1 MNIKLLKSKMVLFGD
16 SQSALAEGIGINPV
30 TLNLKFTQK
39 REFKQT
45 EIEAIAKRYRLAPH
59 EVYEIFFKGGDNQ

>member
-1 MNIKLLKSKMVLFGD
+1 MNVKLLKSKMVMFGD
-16 SQSALAEGIGINPV
+16 SQTSLAEAMGINLT

-45 EIEAIAKRYRLAPH
+45 EIDFMVKRYRLAPN
-59 EVYEIFFKGGDNQ
+59 EVYQIFFKGGDNK